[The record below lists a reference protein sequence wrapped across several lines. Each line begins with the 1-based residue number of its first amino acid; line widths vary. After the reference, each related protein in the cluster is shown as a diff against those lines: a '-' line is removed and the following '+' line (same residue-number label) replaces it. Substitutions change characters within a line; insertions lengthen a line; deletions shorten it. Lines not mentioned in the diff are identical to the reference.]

1 MNTEDN
7 SLSSNII
14 SIADSAFKNS
24 NETMKNKNEQL
35 EDVNSSEFLQDKR
48 SGVEQGQ
55 ERVFSFQGVRSMKKA
70 NSIIAT

>member
-24 NETMKNKNEQL
+24 NETIKNKNEQL

-48 SGVEQGQ
+48 SGVE
-55 ERVFSFQGVRSMKKA
+55 
-70 NSIIAT
+70 